1 MAVKLWKHSTKPT
14 TASKRSVEMGTRLFL
29 DGEQFFHFWALAPAV
44 PGVRRNTL
52 VGTTEF
58 VWLIEDETREIWQA
72 LVDKESDRIYWRSAG
87 ILQGRGNQYV
97 RDGYQ
102 AVAA

>member
-1 MAVKLWKHSTKPT
+1 MAAKLWKHSTKPT
-14 TASKRSVEMGTRLFL
+14 TASKRSVEIGTRLFL

-44 PGVRRNTL
+44 SGVRRNTL

-72 LVDKESDRIYWRSAG
+72 LVDKETDEVYWRLHAG
-87 ILQGRGNQYV
+87 WEGRGHSQM
-97 RDGYQ
+97 